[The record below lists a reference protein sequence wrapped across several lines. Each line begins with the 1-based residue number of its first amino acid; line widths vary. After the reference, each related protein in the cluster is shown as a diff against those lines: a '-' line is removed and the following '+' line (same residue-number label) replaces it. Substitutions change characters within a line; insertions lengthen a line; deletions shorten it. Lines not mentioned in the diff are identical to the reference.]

1 MKKYFILI
9 FVVILF
15 GFTWAFR
22 KPIYKTYQKYFEKK
36 EKIVLGPGNEY
47 SRKGKFNYV
56 STTSN
61 FDPKSKED
69 IKRIYYTALDAGK
82 NTFSFYCNEEYKTCL
97 DDVNDL
103 ANNQKELSAINN
115 FVHPFN
121 SFKHIETT
129 YDEYGK
135 VTINI
140 DKLYNENDIEVIKT
154 KVAEIEK
161 EIWTNSMS
169 VEDKIKEAHNYIINH
184 SKYDKERSDNQIVN
198 YKSDSAYG
206 TLLQGYSLCGGY
218 TDSMAL
224 FLEDLNIKNFK
235 VSSENHVWNALFLNN
250 KWYHLDL
257 TWDDPIT
264 NTGEDILEYNF
275 FLIDSKELKELEAEE
290 HLYDEEIYSELKEG

>member
-1 MKKYFILI
+1 MTLPTIKK
-9 FVVILF
+9 
-15 GFTWAFR
+15 
-22 KPIYKTYQKYFEKK
+22 
-36 EKIVLGPGNEY
+36 
-47 SRKGKFNYV
+47 NY
-56 STTSN
+56 
-61 FDPKSKED
+61 
-69 IKRIYYTALDAGK
+69 
-82 NTFSFYCNEEYKTCL
+82 
-97 DDVNDL
+97 
-103 ANNQKELSAINN
+103 
-115 FVHPFN
+115 VHPFN

-140 DKLYNENDIEVIKT
+140 DKLYNKNDIELIKA
-154 KVAEIEK
+154 KVVDIEK
-161 EIWTNSMS
+161 EIWKDSMS

-206 TLLQGYSLCGGY
+206 TLLEGYSLCGGY

-224 FLEDLNIKNFK
+224 FLEDLHIKNFK

-275 FLIDSKELKELEAEE
+275 FLIDSNELKELEAEE

>member
-1 MKKYFILI
+1 MKKYFVLI
-9 FVVILF
+9 FVLILF

-22 KPIYKTYQKYFEKK
+22 KPIYELYRKHFIKRE
-36 EKIVLGPGNEY
+36 EIVLGAGNNY
-47 SRKGKFNYV
+47 QRKNDFNYV
-56 STTSN
+56 SITSD
-61 FDPKSKED
+61 FTPKTKED
-69 IKRIYYTALDAGK
+69 IRNIYYTVLDAGK
-82 NTFSFYCNEEYKTCL
+82 TTFSFYCDEEYKTCL

-115 FVHPFN
+115 YVHPFN

-135 VTINI
+135 ITLDVE
-140 DKLYNENDIEVIKT
+140 KLYNENDIEIIKA
-154 KVAEIEK
+154 KVDEIEN
-161 EIWTNSMS
+161 EIWKDSMGI
-169 VEDKIKEAHNYIINH
+169 EDKIKEAHNYIINH
-184 SKYDKERSDNQIVN
+184 SKYDKERSDNKIVN

-206 TLLQGYSLCGGY
+206 TLLEGYSLCGGY

-224 FLEDLNIKNFK
+224 FLEDLHVKNFK
-235 VSSENHVWNALFLNN
+235 VSSENHVWNALLLNN
-250 KWYHLDL
+250 NWYHLDL